1 MSFQELAR
9 RADYPPGRELV
20 VRELCQAFFATGNV
34 ESLRLA
40 TLAATATA
48 RSLAPRVD
56 DDRRARMTALDAGC
70 VADELVRMAR
80 VARAGV
86 GRG

>member
-1 MSFQELAR
+1 MRFAELAR

-20 VRELCQAFFATGNV
+20 VRELCRAMFAAGAADELCVGARETLRYLRGLV
-34 ESLRLA
+34 PSL
-40 TLAATATA
+40 
-48 RSLAPRVD
+48 D
-56 DDRRARMTALDAGC
+56 DDPRALTLALDAGC

-80 VARAGV
+80 VAAAGV